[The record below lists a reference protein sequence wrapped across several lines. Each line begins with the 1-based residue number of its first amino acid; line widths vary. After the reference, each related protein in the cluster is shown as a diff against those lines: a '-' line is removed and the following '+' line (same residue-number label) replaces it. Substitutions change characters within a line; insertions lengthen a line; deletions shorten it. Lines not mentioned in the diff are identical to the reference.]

1 MIFIKIFVLSKISR
15 AHYGDTIWEK
25 CRQKLVHEGKQR
37 YWSTSIPQTP
47 YYRFA
52 VLHSYSIKLSLSD
65 IRFTNSFIYAILI
78 TAFRLRSSVDSI
90 IELNWSCL
98 SHNWQWVALI
108 SDTLLGN
115 SLKSGVWRWSE
126 KEMDWWRRSRDM
138 QIFTLIGRKGSVNIL
153 STYVAS
159 KICNDARISRWSFLF
174 RHLTM

>member
-1 MIFIKIFVLSKISR
+1 MIFTKIFVLSKISR

-25 CRQKLVHEGKQR
+25 CRQKLVHEGNDIEALAFHKPHMIVLLCF
-37 YWSTSIPQTP
+37 IPIQ
-47 YYRFA
+47 
-52 VLHSYSIKLSLSD
+52 LSYHFQIFDSLT
-65 IRFTNSFIYAILI
+65 ILFTAILI
-78 TAFRLRSSVDSI
+78 TAFRLHSSVDSI